1 MQVWVETSAELTK
14 ISWVLL
20 LIFYLT
26 GKLQWWGAQSNSRN
40 HTFSFSVRK
49 KVLKHHPDKKSSKTD
64 SKESKLSEQSLFACI
79 TIANDILSNKTK
91 RRAYDSVDSFFDDS
105 IPSVSANS
113 KSNFFEVF
121 GPVFER
127 NARWVFYDLFFLR
140 DFQVFEKAKCRISE
154 KGLMQYDLSSIGRIT
169 WILSA
174 TG

>member
-1 MQVWVETSAELTK
+1 M
-14 ISWVLL
+14 
-20 LIFYLT
+20 
-26 GKLQWWGAQSNSRN
+26 
-40 HTFSFSVRK
+40 
-49 KVLKHHPDKKSSKTD
+49 LKHHPDKKSSKTD

-127 NARWVFYDLFFLR
+127 NARWVFYELLFLR
-140 DFQVFEKAKCRISE
+140 DVQVFEKAMCRISE
-154 KGLMQYDLSSIGRIT
+154 KGLMQ
-169 WILSA
+169 
-174 TG
+174 